1 MLVTDLLNVST
12 DFAVVTLVS
21 EDTLKD
27 FTEVSLVIDD
37 TKHSQK
43 KVGTF
48 LGGKFQKNTGETD
61 AVAAVATDANAIAD
75 AVAFDVAADANSDAY
90 TDADIDADSD
100 AAAA

>member
-27 FTEVSLVIDD
+27 FTEVSPVIDD
-37 TKHSQK
+37 TTHTQK

-48 LGGKFQKNTGETD
+48 FWGE
-61 AVAAVATDANAIAD
+61 IPEK
-75 AVAFDVAADANSDAY
+75 Y
-90 TDADIDADSD
+90 W
-100 AAAA
+100 

>member
-21 EDTLKD
+21 EDTLED

-48 LGGKFQKNTGETD
+48 FWGEIPENTGETD
-61 AVAAVATDANAIAD
+61 AATKCCCCCC
-75 AVAFDVAADANSDAY
+75 Y
-90 TDADIDADSD
+90 
-100 AAAA
+100 

>member
-1 MLVTDLLNVST
+1 MLVTDLINVST

-27 FTEVSLVIDD
+27 LTEVSLIDD
-37 TKHSQK
+37 TKHIQK
-43 KVGTF
+43 KVGAF
-48 LGGKFQKNTGETD
+48 FGGEIPENTGETD

-75 AVAFDVAADANSDAY
+75 AVAFDVTADVNSGAY

-100 AAAA
+100 AA